1 MAERTEMPGR
11 RLTIFV
17 GETHRWHHRPLYVE
31 IVHRAHQAG
40 LAGATVVRGM
50 EGFGSSRQLHTTR
63 LLSLYE
69 DLPCQITIVDSE
81 QKIDAF
87 LPTLDELIDQ
97 GLVVIDDVRTIVY
110 GEPVE

>member
-1 MAERTEMPGR
+1 MAERTETAAR

-17 GETHRWHHRPLYVE
+17 GETHQWHHGPLYVE

-40 LAGATVVRGM
+40 LAGATVVRGI

-69 DLPCQITIVDSE
+69 DLPCQIVIVDSPE
-81 QKIDAF
+81 KIDAF
-87 LPTLDELIDQ
+87 LPVLDELIDQ
-97 GLVVIDDVRTIVY
+97 GLVVLDDVRTITY
-110 GEPVE
+110 EERAE

>member
-1 MAERTEMPGR
+1 MAERTEMAAR

-17 GETHRWHHRPLYVE
+17 GETHRWQHGPLYVE

-69 DLPCQITIVDSE
+69 DLPCQITIVDSAD
-81 QKIDAF
+81 KIEEF

-97 GLVVIDDVRTIVY
+97 GLVVIDDVQTIVY
-110 GEPVE
+110 GDHAR